1 MNLQQM
7 KYVIYTAKYNSF
19 SKAAKELFVTQP
31 NISNAI
37 KELEQEL
44 KIQIFE
50 RSKSGVSLTK
60 EGVVFLNQISPVVEQ
75 MGLIEDFYAKENEA
89 DNMLSVASQHCTLFS
104 ETMAQLLLD
113 HTFGDS
119 YKIHILE
126 AKTKEVLEYVQSGM
140 CEIGILL
147 KNRDNRVL
155 SWELEQ
161 RNLEFRLLQERH
173 PHVYLRR
180 EHPLANKEI
189 ITKEDLVPYPYIKYY
204 QGKNSMQF
212 FSEEVVEDHESDKTI
227 YVTDSMTVAQLANR
241 MDAYTMGSG
250 YRRTGSD
257 KGVLKA
263 VPYDSSEVVELGLV
277 ISRGRNLS
285 ALCNKY
291 LEIVE
296 QYIAQYEC

>member
-37 KELEQEL
+37 KDLEQEL

-60 EGVVFLNQISPVVEQ
+60 EGVVLLNQITPVVEQ

-89 DNMLSVASQHCTLFS
+89 DNMLSVASQHCTLSS
-104 ETMAQLLLD
+104 ETMAQLIMD
-113 HTFGDS
+113 HTFGDN
-119 YKIHILE
+119 YKVHILE

-147 KNRDNRVL
+147 KNRDNKVL

-173 PHVYLRR
+173 PHVYLHNK
-180 EHPLANKEI
+180 HPLADKEI
-189 ITKEDLVPYPYIKYY
+189 ITKEDLTPYPYIKYY

-250 YRRTGSD
+250 YCRTGNET
-257 KGVLKA
+257 GVLKA
-263 VPYDSSEVVELGLV
+263 IPYDSSEIVELGLV
-277 ISRGRNLS
+277 TSKDRKLS
-285 ALCNKY
+285 ALCCKY

-296 QYIAQYEC
+296 QYIAQNRC

>member
-1 MNLQQM
+1 M

-50 RSKSGVSLTK
+50 RGKSGVSLTK

-147 KNRDNRVL
+147 KNRDNPG
-155 SWELEQ
+155 SWNREIWNFDFCRSVIRMYICAGSILWQ
-161 RNLEFRLLQERH
+161 IKKSL
-173 PHVYLRR
+173 LRR
-180 EHPLANKEI
+180 IWHHIHISSI
-189 ITKEDLVPYPYIKYY
+189 IRVKIVCSSFQRKWWRIMSQTRL
-204 QGKNSMQF
+204 SM
-212 FSEEVVEDHESDKTI
+212 
-227 YVTDSMTVAQLANR
+227 
-241 MDAYTMGSG
+241 
-250 YRRTGSD
+250 
-257 KGVLKA
+257 
-263 VPYDSSEVVELGLV
+263 
-277 ISRGRNLS
+277 
-285 ALCNKY
+285 
-291 LEIVE
+291 
-296 QYIAQYEC
+296 